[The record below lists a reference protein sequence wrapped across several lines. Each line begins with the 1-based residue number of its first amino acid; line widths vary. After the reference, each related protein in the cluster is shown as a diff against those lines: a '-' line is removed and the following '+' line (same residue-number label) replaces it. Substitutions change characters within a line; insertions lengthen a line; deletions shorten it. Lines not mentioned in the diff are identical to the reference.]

1 MLYNPAGGPGGV
13 PEDEL
18 TMGQVAGAGWTE
30 LSQTEVDPESH
41 AVAAAIGGFGI
52 CGVMAIPVA
61 AVTVSPASAAV
72 LRGQTLALHATVMA
86 AGGRTLDHRAVEW
99 SSSNP
104 SVATVDGSGVLT
116 SVAEGTVTVTARSDP
131 GAGTAAHSVKVRS
144 EEH

>member
-30 LSQTEVDPESH
+30 LSQTEVDPASH
-41 AVAAAIGGFGI
+41 AVAAAIGGFSI
-52 CGVMAIPVA
+52 YGVMAIPVA

-86 AGGRTLDHRAVEW
+86 AGGRPLHPRAGPW
-99 SSSNP
+99 ASSNP
-104 SVATVDGSGVLT
+104 GVATGGGSGVPT
-116 SVAEGTVTVTARSDP
+116 
-131 GAGTAAHSVKVRS
+131 TAA
-144 EEH
+144 